1 MRIGILGG
9 TFDPIHIAHLIVA
22 EESRMHVPLQKVVF
36 IPTGQP
42 WLKSGRRITAGSLR
56 LEMVRLAVANNPA
69 FDSSS
74 IEIDRPGLTYSVDT
88 LEELAGQWGADV
100 DINFIVGV
108 DSLLSLPRWKDPER
122 FLDLCTLTAV
132 TRPGYS
138 PDALEEVKQR
148 YPALERKLGLIE
160 GPLIDISGTE
170 IRRRVASG
178 LSIRYL
184 VPPRVERFIT
194 ERGLYKDL
202 TENG

>member
-9 TFDPIHIAHLIVA
+9 TFDPIHIAHLVIA
-22 EESRMHVPLQKVVF
+22 EECRLRVPLEKVVF

-42 WLKSGRRITAGSLR
+42 WLKSDRQITAGSLR
-56 LEMVRLAVANNPA
+56 MEMVRLAVAGNPA

-88 LEELAGQWGADV
+88 LEELAGQWGPDV
-100 DINFIVGV
+100 ELNFIIGV

-138 PDALEEVKQR
+138 PDALEELKRR

-160 GPLIDISGTE
+160 GPLIGISGTE
-170 IRRRVASG
+170 IRRRAASG
-178 LSIRYL
+178 LSVRYL
-184 VPPRVERFIT
+184 VPPGVESFIT

-202 TENG
+202 AGK

>member
-9 TFDPIHIAHLIVA
+9 TFDPIHMAHLIIA
-22 EESRMHVPLQKVVF
+22 EESRMRVPLQKVVF

-42 WLKSGRRITAGSLR
+42 WLKSDRQITPGSRRM
-56 LEMVRLAVANNPA
+56 EMVRLAVADNPT

-88 LEELAGQWGADV
+88 LEELAVQWGPDV
-100 DINFIVGV
+100 EFNFIIGV

-122 FLDLCTLTAV
+122 FLDLCTVTVV

-138 PDALEEVKQR
+138 PEALEEVKQR
-148 YPALERKLGLIE
+148 YPVLERKLRLIK
-160 GPLIDISGTE
+160 GPSIGISGTE

-178 LSIRYL
+178 LSVRYL
-184 VPPRVERFIT
+184 VPPRVERYIA
-194 ERGLYKDL
+194 ERGLYKDSA
-202 TENG
+202 E

>member
-9 TFDPIHIAHLIVA
+9 TFDPIHIAHLIIA
-22 EESRMHVPLQKVVF
+22 EESRMRGPLQKVVF

-69 FDSSS
+69 FDSSA
-74 IEIDRPGLTYSVDT
+74 IEIDRPGPTYSVDT
-88 LEELAGQWGADV
+88 LEELAGQWGSDV

-138 PDALEEVKQR
+138 PDALEEVKRR

-160 GPLIDISGTE
+160 GPLIGISGTE

-178 LSIRYL
+178 LSVRYL
-184 VPPRVERFIT
+184 VPPEVERFIT
-194 ERGLYKDL
+194 ERGLYKDVA
-202 TENG
+202 

>member
-22 EESRMHVPLQKVVF
+22 EETRMRVPLQKVVF

-42 WLKSGRRITAGSLR
+42 WLKSDTRITAGSLR
-56 LEMVRLAVANNPA
+56 LEMVRLAVADNPA

-88 LEELAGQWGADV
+88 LEELARRWGSDV
-100 DINFIVGV
+100 EINFIIGV

-122 FLDLCTLTAV
+122 FLDLCTITAV

-138 PDALEEVKQR
+138 PDAIEEVKRQ

-160 GPLIDISGTE
+160 GPSIGVSGTE
-170 IRRRVASG
+170 IRRRVATG
-178 LSIRYL
+178 LSVRYL
-184 VPPRVERFIT
+184 VPLEVERFIT

-202 TENG
+202 AGMN

>member
-9 TFDPIHIAHLIVA
+9 TFDPIHIAHLIIA
-22 EESRMHVPLQKVVF
+22 EECRLRVPLEKVVF

-42 WLKSGRRITAGSLR
+42 WLKSDRQITAGSLR
-56 LEMVRLAVANNPA
+56 MEMVRLAVAGNPA

-88 LEELAGQWGADV
+88 LEELAGQWGP
-100 DINFIVGV
+100 DIELNFIIGV

-138 PDALEEVKQR
+138 PDALEELKRR

-160 GPLIDISGTE
+160 GPLIGISGTE

-178 LSIRYL
+178 LSVRYL
-184 VPPRVERFIT
+184 VPPGVESFIT

-202 TENG
+202 DE

>member
-9 TFDPIHIAHLIVA
+9 TFDPIHIAHLIIA
-22 EESRMHVPLQKVVF
+22 EEARMRVPLHEVVF

-42 WLKSGRRITAGSLR
+42 WLKSGGRITAGPLR
-56 LEMVRLAVANNPA
+56 MEMVRLAVADNPD

-88 LEELAGQWGADV
+88 LEELARHWGPEV
-100 DINFIVGV
+100 EINFIIGV
-108 DSLLSLPRWKDPER
+108 DSLLNLPRWKDPER

-138 PDALEEVKQR
+138 PEALEEVKQQF
-148 YPALERKLGLIE
+148 PALERKLGLIE
-160 GPLIDISGTE
+160 GPSIGISGTE

-178 LSIRYL
+178 LSVRYL
-184 VPPRVERFIT
+184 VPPGVERYIV

-202 TENG
+202 AE

>member
-9 TFDPIHIAHLIVA
+9 TFDPIHIAHLVIA
-22 EESRMHVPLQKVVF
+22 EECRLRVPLEKVVF

-42 WLKSGRRITAGSLR
+42 WLKSDRQITAGSLR
-56 LEMVRLAVANNPA
+56 MEMVRLAVAGNPA

-88 LEELAGQWGADV
+88 LEELAGQWGPDV
-100 DINFIVGV
+100 ELNFIIGV

-122 FLDLCTLTAV
+122 FLDLCARLPPLPDRATRLMLLRRSSGGTL
-132 TRPGYS
+132 P
-138 PDALEEVKQR
+138 
-148 YPALERKLGLIE
+148 LERKLGLIE
-160 GPLIDISGTE
+160 GPLIGISGTE

-178 LSIRYL
+178 LSVRYL
-184 VPPRVERFIT
+184 VPPGVESFIT

-202 TENG
+202 DE

>member
-22 EESRMHVPLQKVVF
+22 EETRMHVPLQKVVF

-42 WLKSGRRITAGSLR
+42 WLKSGRQITEGSLR
-56 LEMVRLAVANNPA
+56 LEMVRLAVASNPA

-88 LEELAGQWGADV
+88 LEELAGQWGPDV
-100 DINFIVGV
+100 EINFIIGV

-122 FLDLCTLTAV
+122 LLDLCTFIAV

-138 PDALEEVKQR
+138 PDALEEVK
-148 YPALERKLGLIE
+148 KLGLIE
-160 GPLIDISGTE
+160 GPSIGVSGTE
-170 IRRRVASG
+170 IRRRVALG
-178 LSIRYL
+178 LPVRYL
-184 VPPRVERFIT
+184 VPSKVERYIT

-202 TENG
+202 GK

>member
-9 TFDPIHIAHLIVA
+9 TFDPIHIAHLVIA
-22 EESRMHVPLQKVVF
+22 EECRLRVPLGKVVF

-56 LEMVRLAVANNPA
+56 LEMVRQAVADNPA

-74 IEIDRPGLTYSVDT
+74 IEIGRPGLTYSVDT
-88 LEELAGQWGADV
+88 LEELAGQWGP
-100 DINFIVGV
+100 DIELNFIIGV

-138 PDALEEVKQR
+138 PDALEEVKRR

-160 GPLIDISGTE
+160 GPLIGISGTE

-178 LSIRYL
+178 LSVRYL
-184 VPPRVERFIT
+184 VPPGVESFIT

-202 TENG
+202 AE

>member
-9 TFDPIHIAHLIVA
+9 TFDPIHIAHLIIA
-22 EESRMHVPLQKVVF
+22 EESRMRVPLQKVVF

-42 WLKSGRRITAGSLR
+42 WLKSERQITAASLR
-56 LEMVRLAVANNPA
+56 MEMVRLAVAGNPA
-69 FDSSS
+69 FDFSS
-74 IEIDRPGLTYSVDT
+74 IEIDRPGITYSVDT
-88 LEELAGQWGADV
+88 LEELVRQWGSDV
-100 DINFIVGV
+100 EINFIIGV
-108 DSLLSLPRWKDPER
+108 DSLLSLPRWKNPER

-138 PDALEEVKQR
+138 PDALEEVKRR

-170 IRRRVASG
+170 IRSRVASG
-178 LSIRYL
+178 LSVRYL

-194 ERGLYKDL
+194 ERGLYKDMA
-202 TENG
+202 E

>member
-9 TFDPIHIAHLIVA
+9 TFDPIHIAHLIIA
-22 EESRMHVPLQKVVF
+22 EESRMRVPLQKVVF

-42 WLKSGRRITAGSLR
+42 WLKSDRQITAGSLR
-56 LEMVRLAVANNPA
+56 MEMVRQAVADNPA

-88 LEELAGQWGADV
+88 LEELAGQWGPDV
-100 DINFIVGV
+100 EVNFIVGV

-122 FLDLCTLTAV
+122 FLDLCTVTAV

-138 PDALEEVKQR
+138 PEALEDVKQQF
-148 YPALERKLGLIE
+148 PALERKLGLIE
-160 GPLIDISGTE
+160 GPSIGISGTE

-178 LSIRYL
+178 LSVRYL
-184 VPPRVERFIT
+184 VPPGVERYIA
-194 ERGLYKDL
+194 ERGLYKDSA
-202 TENG
+202 E

>member
-9 TFDPIHIAHLIVA
+9 TFDPIHMAHLIIA
-22 EESRMHVPLQKVVF
+22 EESRKRVPLQKVVF

-42 WLKSGRRITAGSLR
+42 WLKSDKRITAGSLR
-56 LEMVRLAVANNPA
+56 MEMVRLAVADNPD

-88 LEELAGQWGADV
+88 LEELARQWGPDV
-100 DINFIVGV
+100 EFNFIIGV
-108 DSLLSLPRWKDPER
+108 DSLLSLPRWKDTER

-138 PDALEEVKQR
+138 LDALEEVKRR
-148 YPALERKLGLIE
+148 YPVLERKLALIE
-160 GPLIDISGTE
+160 GPSIGISGTE

-178 LSIRYL
+178 LSVRYL
-184 VPPRVERFIT
+184 VPPGVERFIA
-194 ERGLYKDL
+194 EQGLYKDL
-202 TENG
+202 AE